1 MAHPAS
7 QLTCT
12 LVATLAAVPS
22 TSRQNPAHPYSLPP
36 TVNTKCSPANNHV
49 NRPFTCTPP
58 QMWAVLSKMRGCL
71 GGCRSGPFQ
80 WGCEKT
86 GLRNGRATC
95 MDSADE
101 RRSERLLGCCILL
114 LREKGLSLLDILA
127 SHGCGLGH
135 CQPSQRQ
142 PSVVAG
148 RDLTVTRKGPTSS
161 RLQVVAVLGQ
171 YSAGARPRRFDLRAR
186 PSKNSCCQNNRTT
199 RQSRNSVLMRIS
211 SRLSQT
217 SKRSPTTGFNG
228 AGETQLCFTAGHT
241 LKMTQRPATARC
253 KSGERWYA
261 REKGPLINSP
271 FTAHNATHSLLNKEI
286 EESKDLGVP
295 ASSFLE
301 GPDERTGGG
310 GREVE
315 ISPAMTRY
323 PEIRWF
329 SFQGLQWQL
338 TEKHQLTV

>member
-217 SKRSPTTGFNG
+217 SKALANHRFQRSRGNTAVLYRWPHAKDDTTPCHSEMQIRGTLVG
-228 AGETQLCFTAGHT
+228 RKDPLSTAS
-241 LKMTQRPATARC
+241 ARHRTPPRTFSPR
-253 KSGERWYA
+253 KSWNPRILA
-261 REKGPLINSP
+261 
-271 FTAHNATHSLLNKEI
+271 SLPR
-286 EESKDLGVP
+286 V
-295 ASSFLE
+295 FLE
-301 GPDERTGGG
+301 GPDERKAGG
-310 GREVE
+310 GRKAG
-315 ISPAMTRY
+315 SYPAMTRY
-323 PEIRWF
+323 PEIR
-329 SFQGLQWQL
+329 
-338 TEKHQLTV
+338 